1 MFATSNEAPVVVK
14 SITMA
19 EPSQMEVTESGR
31 VLITAFP
38 LTSSGAESLMAAV
51 LLTAETVLKVQAIK
65 KAENKAK

>member
-1 MFATSNEAPVVVK
+1 
-14 SITMA
+14 MA
-19 EPSQMEVTESGR
+19 EPSQKEVTESGR
-31 VLITAFP
+31 EMITAFP